1 MHDGTK
7 QVFPYFEA
15 DLKHLKNF
23 QLLIRCVLCT
33 ANVDDD
39 WR

>member
-23 QLLIRCVLCT
+23 QLLIIFKMCFMQSKR
-33 ANVDDD
+33 
-39 WR
+39 